1 MKRAS
6 LILDQNLVANLQPSN
21 SAMHTL
27 IKSEQ
32 VNTQKQEKKLDK
44 RISKAILDT
53 EEQSDG
59 P

>member
-1 MKRAS
+1 M
-6 LILDQNLVANLQPSN
+6 DQNLVANLQPSN

-53 EEQSDG
+53 EETSDG